1 LFVSYKLQVTSYK
14 LQATNHMNTL
24 LIVDGN
30 GLMHRA
36 FHALPPFKTAR
47 GVPTQVVYGFFSIL
61 YKSIADFQPTH
72 VLVCFD
78 TPAPTF
84 RNKLHKEYQS
94 QRPKIADDF
103 ITQIPMVKEALD
115 AAKIVHVELDGYE
128 GDDVIGTAAKKAEKQ
143 GFTVLILS
151 GDKDMMQL
159 VNEHVSTVTPDI
171 GFSTTKV
178 YTPAAVLEKM
188 GVLPEKII
196 AYKALAGDSSDNYK
210 GADGIGPKTAKKLL
224 DEFGTLE
231 GILENVDK
239 LPEGKIKQSIKDNIE
254 NIKVGK
260 LLATIMTSA
269 PVEIP
274 LENTQW
280 IGFIEPLREKLLEF
294 EMYSLIA
301 RLFPKKK
308 KIEDRKQKTEKEI
321 NKDQMSM
328 F

>member
-1 LFVSYKLQVTSYK
+1 M
-14 LQATNHMNTL
+14 NNTL

-36 FHALPPFKTAR
+36 FHALPPFKTAK

-84 RNKLHKEYQS
+84 RNALHKEYQS

-103 ITQIPMVKEALD
+103 ITQIPMVKTALD
-115 AAKIVHVELDGYE
+115 AARIVHVELDGYE
-128 GDDVIGTAAKKAEKQ
+128 GDDVIGTAAKKAEEK
-143 GFTVLILS
+143 GFSVLILS

-159 VNEHVSTVTPDI
+159 VNDHISTVTPDI

-178 YTPAAVLEKM
+178 YTPSAVIEKM
-188 GVLPEKII
+188 GIPPNKIVD
-196 AYKALAGDSSDNYK
+196 YKALAGDPSDNYK
-210 GADGIGPKTAKKLL
+210 GAGGIGPKTAQKLL
-224 DEFGTLE
+224 LEFGSVE
-231 GILENVDK
+231 GILNNIDK
-239 LPEGKIKQSIKDNIE
+239 LPEGKIKQNIRNSIED
-254 NIKVGK
+254 IKMGK
-260 LLATIMTSA
+260 KLATIVTSA
-269 PVEIP
+269 PVAIP
-274 LENTQW
+274 LEDTKW
-280 IGFIEPLREKLLEF
+280 VGFIEPLREKLLEF

-301 RLFPKKK
+301 RLFPKLKK
-308 KIEDRKQKTEKEI
+308 KVETKKQKEEI
-321 NKDQMSM
+321 NNKDQMSM

>member
-1 LFVSYKLQVTSYK
+1 
-14 LQATNHMNTL
+14 MNTL

-36 FHALPPFKTAR
+36 FHALPPFKTVK
-47 GVPTQVVYGFFSIL
+47 GIPTQVVYGFFSIL

-103 ITQIPMVKEALD
+103 ITQIPMIKTSLD

-128 GDDVIGTAAKKAEKQ
+128 GDDIIGTAAKQAEAD
-143 GFTVLILS
+143 GFTILILT

-159 VNEHVSTVTPDI
+159 VNEHISTVTPDI
-171 GFSTTKV
+171 GFSKTKV
-178 YTPAAVLEKM
+178 YTPAAVIEKM
-188 GVLPEKII
+188 GISPQKII
-196 AYKALAGDSSDNYK
+196 EYKALAGDPSDNYK
-210 GADGIGPKTAKKLL
+210 GADGIGPKTAQKLL
-224 DEFGTLE
+224 NEFGSLE
-231 GILENVDK
+231 SIIDNVDK
-239 LPEGKIKQSIKDNIE
+239 LPDGRIKE
-254 NIKVGK
+254 NIKKSIDDIKIGK
-260 LLATIMTSA
+260 KLATIVTTV
-269 PVEIP
+269 PVTIP
-274 LENTQW
+274 LKDTKW
-280 IGFIEPLREKLLEF
+280 VGFIEPLKEKLLEF
-294 EMYSLIA
+294 EMYSLVA

-308 KIEDRKQKTEKEI
+308 RIEVKRQRIEEKST
-321 NKDQMSM
+321 DQISM